1 MNLPNKKNQKKTL
14 SSENEMKRL
23 KAKGIHFHYD
33 KKIDSASKSSRKKN
47 SRYAT
52 SHFRISVLLSIIAF
66 TMLYVFFY
74 IKQRQDNFVA
84 LGKDIS
90 IETTFFHPK
99 DLETSIIK
107 LSFFPKKESFLI
119 EKNTDIKIIFKNPS
133 YQFDEKTFFIEKD
146 LLIKKNNPLI
156 SQLII
161 SRGNFFKSTH
171 MIITSQKLEIN
182 KKITLK

>member
-1 MNLPNKKNQKKTL
+1 MNLPKKKNQKETL
-14 SSENEMKRL
+14 SSENEIKRL
-23 KAKGIHFHYD
+23 KAKGIHFYYD
-33 KKIDSASKSSRKKN
+33 KKINPISKNTKEA
-47 SRYAT
+47 SRYAS

-74 IKQRQDNFVA
+74 MKQRQNNFIA

-107 LSFFPKKESFLI
+107 LSFSPNKESFLI
-119 EKNTDIKIIFKNPS
+119 EKNTAIKIVFKNAS

-146 LLIKKNNPLI
+146 LLVKKNNPLI
-156 SQLII
+156 SKLII

-171 MIITSQKLEIN
+171 MIISSQKLEIN